1 MPEPLAAVKSEIKQ
15 QLSLLMMLQD
25 LDNQIMDIE
34 DDLDRIPSLIEE
46 DENSLETI
54 KRGLALNKERFHD
67 LEEERENCVQAIN
80 LEKLKV
86 KNNQNRDSS
95 ANIDKPYSAYIEEE
109 TDDVR
114 NLADL
119 ERILIEIVRR
129 QDKLTSK
136 SNSLKLEFE
145 EKAKQILQSQVSM
158 DEKKMELSRSLD
170 KLYSMRDDMAEKL
183 SDSVYYKYEYIAERK
198 EGIAVAKVELG
209 HCIICNMAIP
219 PQMYNELIRGDQ
231 LMTCPACH
239 RILAHTEE
247 SHQ

>member
-1 MPEPLAAVKSEIKQ
+1 MPEPLSAARSEIKQ
-15 QLSLLMMLQD
+15 QLTLLMMLQD
-25 LDNQIMDIE
+25 LDTEIMDIE
-34 DDLDRIPSLIEE
+34 DDLDRMPTLIEE
-46 DENSLETI
+46 GENSLEKI
-54 KRGLALNKERFHD
+54 KRKLTLNEERYHD

-86 KNNQNRDSS
+86 KNIQNRESA
-95 ANIDKPYSAYIEEE
+95 ANIDKPYNAYTEEE

-119 ERILIEIVRR
+119 ERILLEIFRR
-129 QDKLTSK
+129 QDKLVSK
-136 SNSLKLEFE
+136 KKSLKLEIE
-145 EKAKQILQSQVSM
+145 EKAKQILLSQVNM
-158 DEKKMELSRSLD
+158 DEKKKELSQSLD

-183 SDSVYYKYEYIAERK
+183 SESVYYKYEYIAERK

-247 SHQ
+247 SQQ